1 MGFSEKT
8 TKHSGGLAR
17 INGVINESRGGISE
31 KNIEMSKIINISAK
45 VAKISA
51 KQ

>member
-17 INGVINESRGGISE
+17 INGVINESRGEISG
-31 KNIEMSKIINISAK
+31 KNMKMSKTINISAK
-45 VAKISA
+45 TTKKSA

>member
-8 TKHSGGLAR
+8 KKHSGGIAR
-17 INGVINESRGGISE
+17 INGVINESGGGISE